1 MEQLKR
7 LLGNVGAAASV
18 LIWIFPIYWVALTT
32 IKPVQE
38 IMSPTP
44 IFIFKPTL
52 DHFRN
57 VFEAYEFGYV
67 LFNSLFIVAAAT
79 FISMILSLLAAY
91 GLVVFNLKRRELIAL
106 TILSLRFLPAVAL
119 AVPYYV
125 LFQGLG
131 VLDTHFVMII
141 VYIGFSIPFALF
153 LLYGFLKEV
162 PPELI
167 HAAMLDGYGHLTI
180 LRKIVIPIS
189 GPGIAVTAMFTFIFA
204 WNEFLLALFLTDS
217 VATTIPVSV
226 SRFVQSYQVL
236 WGEISAAGLMA
247 IVPMLGLVFY
257 LQKYIV
263 RGLTFGAVK

>member
-1 MEQLKR
+1 MEWVKTLAGK
-7 LLGNVGAAASV
+7 LGAWFSV

-32 IKPVQE
+32 IKPVE
-38 IMSPTP
+38 AIMSAKPV
-44 IFIFKPTL
+44 FIFEPTL
-52 DHFRN
+52 EHFRN
-57 VFEAYEFGYV
+57 VFEAYDFSYV
-67 LFNSLFIVAAAT
+67 LFNSLFIVSIAT
-79 FISMILSLLAAY
+79 LVSMNVSLLAAY
-91 GLVVFNLKRRELIAL
+91 GLAIFNLKHREFFAL
-106 TILSLRFLPAVAL
+106 TILSLKFLPAVAL

-131 VLDTHFVMII
+131 LLDTHFVMII

-162 PPELI
+162 PSELI
-167 HAAMLDGYGHLTI
+167 HAAMIDGYGHLTI
-180 LRKIVIPIS
+180 LRKIVLPIAM
-189 GPGIAVTAMFTFIFA
+189 PGIAVTAMFTFIFS

-217 VATTIPVSV
+217 NATTIPVSV

-247 IVPMLGLVFY
+247 VVPMLALVFY